1 LKHFVK
7 AITNFSFIISYTCF
21 MFVIL
26 ELNLNYRSLSHMA
39 NCTVMKIF
47 TFFIAPL
54 MLNIT
59 EETEASISDDEFVV
73 NPMDPD
79 STWDTFETSKS
90 DSVIQMILNI
100 PLVLMDF
107 FSNTKEVIISQDI
120 FHQRT
125 FCYVELS
132 RIFANTE
139 YLYETQPCQ

>member
-1 LKHFVK
+1 
-7 AITNFSFIISYTCF
+7 

-73 NPMDPD
+73 NPLDTD

-90 DSVIQMILNI
+90 ASVIQMIVNI
-100 PLVLMDF
+100 PLILMDF
-107 FSNTKEVIISQDI
+107 FNNTKKKVIISQDI
-120 FHQRT
+120 FHQHTLR
-125 FCYVELS
+125 YVELS

-139 YLYETQPCQ
+139 YFCETQRCQ